1 VQEANTDIVH
11 PFRVLFSEMTG
22 RGAQM
27 SIVTSTESRAQHRN
41 VYDPPPPDGMAH
53 RSYLSPDGR
62 WLIAVEM
69 DIRSWLPCHLVP
81 FDRSSQGRPVGP
93 VASQCTDAAW
103 SPDGKWMYFT
113 ATTANGVHIWRQ
125 RFPDG
130 TPEQI
135 TSGVSSEE
143 GIQFSPDGR
152 SFVTSIGTSQSTL
165 WVHNARG
172 ERQITSEGFSFL
184 PTISSDGKK
193 LYYLVRT
200 FGTRTWY
207 QGDLWVADL
216 DTGQR
221 QRLFPDFQ
229 MKHYSISPDSQR
241 AVFVA
246 VDEAGR
252 SPVWLASLGGQTPP
266 RQLTTMD
273 GGQAF
278 FGAPGEVVFGSLDQT
293 GGFVYRIKEDGSDL
307 QKMIPTAPLLPFA
320 VSPDGRWVPV
330 MDPQAF
336 GALLVYEA
344 QSGSPMRLCDSC
356 SPPQGT
362 DPMPPPLSWAPDG
375 RFVYVKF
382 GSSTYAIPLRPGETL
397 PPMLAAGVASKEGL
411 AALPG
416 AMLVSEQEVY
426 PGPEPSTYALM
437 KVTSQ
442 RNIYRVSVP

>member
-1 VQEANTDIVH
+1 
-11 PFRVLFSEMTG
+11 
-22 RGAQM
+22 
-27 SIVTSTESRAQHRN
+27 
-41 VYDPPPPDGMAH
+41 MAH
-53 RSYLSPDGR
+53 RSYLSPDGK

-93 VASQCTDAAW
+93 VPSQCTDAAW

-130 TPEQI
+130 TPEQV

-143 GIQFSPDGR
+143 GIHFSPDGR

-165 WVHNARG
+165 WVHDARG
-172 ERQITSEGFSFL
+172 ERQITSEGFSRQ
-184 PTISSDGKK
+184 PTLSPDGKK

-200 FGTRTWY
+200 YGRRSWY

-216 DTGQR
+216 ETGRR

-229 MKHYSISPDSQR
+229 ITQYSISSDGQR

-246 VDEAGR
+246 VDEQGR
-252 SPVWLASLGGQTPP
+252 SPVWLASLRGQTPP

-273 GGQAF
+273 AGQAF
-278 FGAPGEVVFGSLDQT
+278 FGAPGEVVFGSLDQI
-293 GGFVYRIKEDGSDL
+293 GGFVYRINEDGSKL
-307 QKMIPTAPLLPFA
+307 QKKIAAAAAPLLPFA

-330 MDPQAF
+330 MDPREF
-336 GALLVYEA
+336 GALMVYEA
-344 QSGSPMRLCDSC
+344 GSGSPIRLCDRC
-356 SPPQGT
+356 SRPQGT

-375 RFVYVKF
+375 RFVYLKF
-382 GSSTYAIPLRPGETL
+382 GDSTYAMPLRPGETL
-397 PPMLAAGVASKEGL
+397 PPILASGVASKEGL

-416 AMLVSEQEVY
+416 AKLVSEQEVY
-426 PGPEPSTYALM
+426 PGPDPSTYALM